1 MGDAGET
8 RALRLAATATKW
20 LEDVSVD
27 REGHVH
33 PAVAT
38 GGQALTALATAGA
51 RVSLAEPGRVVC
63 SLRVRAPL
71 TVRRCLACRRAR
83 RRRAASAS
91 WMLPVSP
98 DLTWSFLARMQD
110 AEGRWHAGA
119 IAAAADNVCA
129 AAVFTVLGAD
139 VVTVQY
145 GLSYF
150 SPAHHDVRS
159 QHSAVANRTK
169 SSIFYMSTYAA

>member
-71 TVRRCLACRRAR
+71 T
-83 RRRAASAS
+83 
-91 WMLPVSP
+91 
-98 DLTWSFLARMQD
+98 D

-150 SPAHHDVRS
+150 SPAHHDEEVEMDGRVVGRKGKMVAVTVEVRKKES
-159 QHSAVANRTK
+159 GELVASCRQWMAPIQLTTK
-169 SSIFYMSTYAA
+169 SNTSTSSSKL